1 MTAIRTPVRSRRL
14 APALTALLVGLA
26 PGAGA
31 QPDEAEF
38 TTDFRLGECRFAS
51 TGQNPY
57 FLLRPGYELELA
69 GESDGEEVVVEITVL
84 AQTKTIRLVLDGRR
98 RDVRARV
105 VEERE
110 YIDGELAEVSRNYY
124 AACSNRGDVVYLGED
139 VDFYED
145 GEIVGHEGS
154 WRAGVA
160 GASPGL
166 IMPGTFLLG
175 SRYYQEVAPEVAEDR
190 AEHVAMGLDVEV
202 EAGDF
207 SDCVE
212 VLETNPLEP
221 GAESE
226 KTYCPRVGLV
236 VDGDLELVEFG
247 IDD

>member
-1 MTAIRTPVRSRRL
+1 
-14 APALTALLVGLA
+14 
-26 PGAGA
+26 
-31 QPDEAEF
+31 
-38 TTDFRLGECRFAS
+38 
-51 TGQNPY
+51 
-57 FLLRPGYELELA
+57 
-69 GESDGEEVVVEITVL
+69 
-84 AQTKTIRLVLDGRR
+84 
-98 RDVRARV
+98 
-105 VEERE
+105 
-110 YIDGELAEVSRNYY
+110 
-124 AACSNRGDVVYLGED
+124 VVYFGED

-160 GASPGL
+160 GAAPGL

-175 SRYYQEVAPEVAEDR
+175 SRYYQEVAPGVAEDR

-207 SDCVE
+207 THCVE
-212 VLETNPLEP
+212 VLETTPLEP

-226 KTYCPRVGLV
+226 KTYCPGVGLV